1 MTEIKNFCEKHRI
14 TENQFFGKEIIN
26 GSLFLSS
33 LTEIPEGFNPTVGGS
48 LDLESVKEIPQ
59 GFNPTVGGNLFLQSL
74 TEIPKGFNPT
84 VGGSLDL
91 NSVKVLPQG
100 FNPTV
105 GGSLNLESVKEIPQG
120 FNPTVGWNLYLN
132 SLTEI
137 PKGFNPTVGGYLYL
151 DSVTKIPEGFNPTVG
166 RSLRLNS
173 LKQIPKGFNPTVGGY
188 LDLLSVKEI
197 PQGFNPT
204 VGWNLYLNS
213 LTKIPKGF
221 NKSDYD
227 EKNISL
233 FEWDKYIFCD
243 DRFSEVISKKG
254 NVWKLKDIGKDK
266 IYYLVTDGNGKYAH
280 GNSIKEAKDDLIYK
294 ISKRDVSQ
302 YHNIDLNKK
311 YSFTECI
318 TMYRSITGSCS
329 TGVKNFI
336 ETNGIKKQSYSVNDI
351 IEITKNNYGNE
362 SFNKFFKGV

>member
-1 MTEIKNFCEKHRI
+1 MTEIKIFCEKHRI

-26 GSLFLSS
+26 RSLFLSS
-33 LTEIPEGFNPTVGGS
+33 LTEIPEGFNPTVGGSLYLQLLTEIPNGFNPTVGGS

-59 GFNPTVGGNLFLQSL
+59 GFNPIVGGSLILKSL
-74 TEIPKGFNPT
+74 TEIPN
-84 VGGSLDL
+84 
-91 NSVKVLPQG
+91 
-100 FNPTV
+100 
-105 GGSLNLESVKEIPQG
+105 G
-120 FNPTVGWNLYLN
+120 FNPTVGWNLWLN
-132 SLTEI
+132 SLTNI
-137 PKGFNPTVGGYLYL
+137 PEGFNPTVGRSLRL
-151 DSVTKIPEGFNPTVG
+151 NSLTNIPEGFNPTVG

-173 LKQIPKGFNPTVGGY
+173 LKQIPKGFNPTVGGN
-188 LDLLSVKEI
+188 LFLESVTEI
-197 PQGFNPT
+197 PERFNPT
-204 VGWNLYLNS
+204 VGENLYLQS
-213 LTKIPKGF
+213 LTEIPEGF
-221 NKSDYD
+221 NRSDYE

-233 FEWDKYIFCD
+233 LQWDNHIKCD

-294 ISKRDVSQ
+294 ISNRDVSQ
-302 YHNIDLNKK
+302 YHNIDLDEK

-351 IEITKNNYGNE
+351 ILLTKNNYGNE
-362 SFNKFFKGV
+362 SFNKFFK

>member
-26 GSLFLSS
+26 RSLFLSS
-33 LTEIPEGFNPTVGGS
+33 LTEIPEGFNPTVGGSLYLQLLTEIPNGFNPTVGGS

-59 GFNPTVGGNLFLQSL
+59 GFNPIVGGYLDLRLLTEIPEGFNPIVGGSLILKSL
-74 TEIPKGFNPT
+74 TEIPEGFNPI
-84 VGGSLDL
+84 VGGYLD
-91 NSVKVLPQG
+91 
-100 FNPTV
+100 
-105 GGSLNLESVKEIPQG
+105 LESVKEIPQG
-120 FNPTVGWNLYLN
+120 FNPIVGNALRL
-132 SLTEI
+132 S
-137 PKGFNPTVGGYLYL
+137 
-151 DSVTKIPEGFNPTVG
+151 SVTQIPEGFNPTVG
-166 RSLRLNS
+166 GNLFLESIT
-173 LKQIPKGFNPTVGGY
+173 KIPEGFN
-188 LDLLSVKEI
+188 L
-197 PQGFNPT
+197 T

-213 LTKIPKGF
+213 LTKIPEGF
-221 NKSDYD
+221 NPTVGNALRLSSVTEIPEGFNRSDYE

-233 FEWDKYIFCD
+233 LQWDKYILCD

-294 ISKRDVSQ
+294 ISKRNVSQ

-351 IEITKNNYGNE
+351 ILLTKNNYGNE
-362 SFNKFFKGV
+362 SFNKFFKVN